1 MQGKKAYT
9 PAEQAY
15 HRNSKW
21 YMTGIAVLSAAYGL
35 YTLAYT
41 DEQFERIHEQIEA
54 LKEKV
59 RARARVAVEVRG
71 LVLGIVTPGAD
82 ARCPL
87 VRLCTR
93 RARTGLEP
101 ACCWRGRC
109 AHRQLR

>member
-59 RARARVAVEVRG
+59 RARARCGGSA
-71 LVLGIVTPGAD
+71 
-82 ARCPL
+82 
-87 VRLCTR
+87 
-93 RARTGLEP
+93 RARVGHRDTGS
-101 ACCWRGRC
+101 
-109 AHRQLR
+109 

>member
-59 RARARVAVEVRG
+59 RARARALRWKCAG
-71 LVLGIVTPGAD
+71 S
-82 ARCPL
+82 
-87 VRLCTR
+87 
-93 RARTGLEP
+93 
-101 ACCWRGRC
+101 CW
-109 AHRQLR
+109 AS